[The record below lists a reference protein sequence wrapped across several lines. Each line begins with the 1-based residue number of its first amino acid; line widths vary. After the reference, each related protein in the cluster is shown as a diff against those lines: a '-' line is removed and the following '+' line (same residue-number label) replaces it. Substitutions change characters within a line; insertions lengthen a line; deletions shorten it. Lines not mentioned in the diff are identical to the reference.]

1 MAKRKPFTPS
11 EKIVGRPLPKDA
23 SYRDQLLAGHLKED
37 GTACGRM
44 TPGDR
49 WLMAA
54 HRDLRKSGLI
64 RSGARLSFGRG
75 RPADIW
81 YLTERGLVAARE
93 ARERVLAAREAR
105 RAWSQDFLDARRAAM
120 AAARAPEPERGAD
133 ADPEPDPC

>member
-1 MAKRKPFTPS
+1 MSKRRPFTPS
-11 EKIVGRPLPKDA
+11 EQIVGRPLPKDA
-23 SYRDQLLAGHLKED
+23 SYRDQLLAGHIRED

-64 RSGARLSFGRG
+64 RSGARISFGRG

-105 RAWSQDFLDARRAAM
+105 RAWSQDFLAARRAAM
-120 AAARAPEPERGAD
+120 AASRASKTEGEPDEGRD
-133 ADPEPDPC
+133 PDPC